1 MRSLS
6 AFIAVCF
13 VALAIS
19 CAPSK
24 TVYHDVNFDYDVNAD
39 FSRLKTYQ
47 WVSMPATLRIDEF
60 NRSRIRDYVNRELQV
75 RGYNLTENNPDIF
88 IVMFGGNYKAV
99 DMTTMMDYDVYTVGR
114 LKLAIYDATSSQ
126 EIWWGETKAD
136 LFHDLTPEE
145 KDRITKVAV
154 TRILEYYPPKP

>member
-6 AFIAVCF
+6 ALIAVCL
-13 VALAIS
+13 VALAVS

-24 TVYHDVNFDYDVNAD
+24 SVYYDVNFDYDVNAD

-47 WVSMPATLRIDEF
+47 WVSMPATLRIEEF
-60 NRSRIRDYVNRELQV
+60 NRVRIRDYVNSELGA
-75 RGYNLTENNPDIF
+75 RGLTVTEHNPDMY
-88 IVMFGGNYKAV
+88 IVMFGGGYKTA
-99 DMTTMMDYDVYTVGR
+99 DMTALMDYKVYTVGR
-114 LKLAIYDATSSQ
+114 LKLAIFDAKSNR

-136 LFHDLTPEE
+136 LVHDMTPEE
-145 KDRITKVAV
+145 KDTVTKAAV

>member
-6 AFIAVCF
+6 AFIAVCL

-39 FSRLKTYQ
+39 FSRMKTYQ

-60 NRSRIRDYVNRELQV
+60 NRARIRDYVNSELGA
-75 RGYNLTENNPDIF
+75 RGLRVTEDNPDMF
-88 IVMFGGNYKAV
+88 VVMFGGSYKAA
-99 DMTTMMDYDVYTVGR
+99 DMTVLMDYKVYTVGR
-114 LKLAIYDATSSQ
+114 LKLAFYDATSNK

-136 LFHDLTPEE
+136 LFHDMTPKE
-145 KDRITKVAV
+145 KDNVTKTAV
-154 TRILEYYPPKP
+154 TRIFKYYPPKP